1 MLNMHHY
8 SIFSIHMNSCIIII
22 ITLAY
27 CIGTRLF
34 PPRLQH
40 YNVFMNSVS
49 TKYYLEFYIH
59 PLVTRKKKAKK
70 KKKKIGGRDVL

>member
-1 MLNMHHY
+1 MRMNHY

-49 TKYYLEFYIH
+49 THI
-59 PLVTRKKKAKK
+59 T
-70 KKKKIGGRDVL
+70 